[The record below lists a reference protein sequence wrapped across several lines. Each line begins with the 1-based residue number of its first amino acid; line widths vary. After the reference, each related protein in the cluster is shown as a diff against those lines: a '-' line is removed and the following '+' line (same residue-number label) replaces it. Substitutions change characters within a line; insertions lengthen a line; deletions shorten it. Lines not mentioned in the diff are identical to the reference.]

1 MITELNNKIAPV
13 VSIIDEAFDRTKTAG
28 YQLVIQ
34 ISVDG
39 LMLAVKEVQKNKF
52 IALENYRFREA
63 YTFDTVVDL
72 LNLLSKESALL
83 SDKYKAVTCLVVN
96 NLSTLVPAPLFEE
109 GKKRMYLKFNT
120 IVSEEEFLVVVDEI
134 KNLDAKNVFALPLV
148 LKTKLASLSPS
159 ITYRHCSTVLIESIL
174 AQNKNQATKRLFVH
188 VQPSHFEAVLVEGK
202 NLLFY
207 NTFNYLTPDD
217 FIYYL
222 LFVYEQ
228 LQLNPE
234 SVEAV
239 FLGEMDKNS
248 EQYVLSQK
256 YIRNLKFG
264 ERSETA
270 DYSYQLQTLPKHTY
284 FTLFNN
290 YV

>member
-1 MITELNNKIAPV
+1 MITELNNKIVPV
-13 VSIIDEAFDRTKTAG
+13 VAIIDEAFDSTKTVG
-28 YQLVIQ
+28 CRLIIQ

-39 LMLAVKEVQKNKF
+39 LILAVKEVQKNRF
-52 IALENYRFREA
+52 IALENYKFQEA

-72 LNLLSKESALL
+72 LSLLSKESKLIPN
-83 SDKYKAVTCLVVN
+83 KYKAVTCLIVN
-96 NLSTLVPAPLFEE
+96 NLSTIVPAPLFEE
-109 GKKRMYLKFNT
+109 SRKNMYLRFNT
-120 IVSEEEFLVVVDEI
+120 ALNEDELVVVDDI
-134 KNLDAKNVFALPLV
+134 KNLDAKNVFALSSV
-148 LKTKLASLSPS
+148 LKTKLASLFPNVS
-159 ITYRHCSTVLIESIL
+159 YHHCSTVLIESLL
-174 AQNKNQATKRLFVH
+174 AQSKNQPVKRLFVH
-188 VQPSHFEAVLVEGK
+188 VQPSHFEAIVVEGK

-207 NTFNYLTPDD
+207 NTFNYQTPED

-234 SVEAV
+234 TIEAV
-239 FLGEMDKNS
+239 LLGDIEKNS
-248 EQYVLSQK
+248 ETYLLSQK

-264 ERSETA
+264 ERSESA

-290 YV
+290 FI